1 MVRIGIIGAAGLSG
15 RELLH
20 WLKNHPQVKIELLT
34 SSKYQGRQ
42 VSEVF
47 PELTAYSQVFEANE
61 SDVSGC
67 DLVFLAIPNQASLEL
82 VPKLLEQGVRVIDLS
97 GAFRLGDTEVFSKFY
112 QLTHTA
118 PELLDEAAFG
128 LPEFYK
134 DEITNARLVANPGC
148 YATGALLG
156 ILPLGNLLAE
166 LDRAPIIDAK
176 SGVSGAGGR
185 VEGDMTNY
193 VSVNENFKAYKVFA
207 HQHQPEIQQ
216 YLTELS
222 PYSTKES
229 GDVIF
234 TPHLLPV
241 NRGIL
246 STIYLHFPEAIP
258 VAEIRSRFAKFA
270 AEQKFVHFMDEGDL
284 PDLKVTLNS
293 NRVMIGAES
302 DESGQNWVIV
312 TSLDNLVKGA
322 SGQAI
327 QNMNLMC
334 GLDESL
340 GLL

>member
-15 RELLH
+15 RELLY
-20 WLKNHPQVKIELLT
+20 WLRNHPEAKVELLT
-34 SSKYQGRQ
+34 SSKYQRQ
-42 VSEVF
+42 KVCDVF
-47 PELTAYSQVFEANE
+47 PELTGYPQVFKPNDV
-61 SDVSGC
+61 DVSAC

-82 VPKLLEQGVRVIDLS
+82 APKLLEQGVRVIDLS
-97 GAFRLGDTEVFSKFY
+97 GAYRLRNTDVFSQFY

-118 PELLDEAAFG
+118 PELLNETAFG
-128 LPEFYK
+128 LPEFFK
-134 DEITNARLVANPGC
+134 EKISTARLVANPGC

-156 ILPLGNLLAE
+156 LLPLGKLLGS

-216 YLTELS
+216 YLTDLS
-222 PYSTKES
+222 PYKTEES

-234 TPHLLPV
+234 TPHLLPL

-258 VAEIRSRFAKFA
+258 VAEIRSRFLKFA
-270 AEQKFVHFMDEGDL
+270 DEQKFVHFMDEGSL

-293 NRVMIGAES
+293 NRVMIGTES
-302 DESGQNWVIV
+302 DDSGQNWVV
-312 TSLDNLVKGA
+312 VSSLDNLVKGA

-327 QNMNLMC
+327 QNMNLMF
-334 GLDESL
+334 GLDEGM

>member
-15 RELLH
+15 RELLY
-20 WLKNHPQVKIELLT
+20 WLRNHPEAKVELLT
-34 SSKYQGRQ
+34 SSKYQRQ
-42 VSEVF
+42 KVCDVF
-47 PELTAYSQVFEANE
+47 PELTGYSQVFEPNDV
-61 SDVSGC
+61 DVSAC

-97 GAFRLGDTEVFSKFY
+97 GAFRLRDTNVFSQFY
-112 QLTHTA
+112 ELTHTA
-118 PELLDEAAFG
+118 PELLDETAFG
-128 LPEFYK
+128 LPEFFK
-134 DEITNARLVANPGC
+134 EKISTAKLVANPGC

-156 ILPLGNLLAE
+156 LLPLGKLLGS

-193 VSVNENFKAYKVFA
+193 VSVNENFKAYKIFA

-216 YLTELS
+216 YLTDLS
-222 PYSTKES
+222 PYKAEES

-246 STIYLHFPEAIP
+246 STIYLHFAEAIP
-258 VAEIRSRFAKFA
+258 VADIRSRFLEFVN
-270 AEQKFVHFMDEGDL
+270 EQKFVHFMDEGSL
-284 PDLKVTLNS
+284 PDLKMTLNS
-293 NRVMIGAES
+293 NRVMIGTES
-302 DESGQNWVIV
+302 DDSGQNWVV
-312 TSLDNLVKGA
+312 VSSLDNLVKGA

-327 QNMNLMC
+327 QNMNLMF
-334 GLDESL
+334 GLDEGM